1 MSLIKNFN
9 CDNCIKKNVCK
20 YKEVEVP
27 EVISRVETRLDN
39 QVYDE
44 DIIIFSVSCKEFQKG
59 FCVQKD
65 FNK

>member
-20 YKEVEVP
+20 YKEVEAP
-27 EVISRVETRLDN
+27 EVISRVEGRLDN

-44 DIIIFSVSCKEFQKG
+44 DIIVFSVSCKEFQKE
-59 FCVQKD
+59 FRE
-65 FNK
+65 

>member
-9 CDNCIKKNVCK
+9 CDNCTKKNVCK

-44 DIIIFSVSCKEFQKG
+44 DIIIFSVSCKEFQKI
-59 FCVQKD
+59 FLVDKSI
-65 FNK
+65 KT

>member
-27 EVISRVETRLDN
+27 EVISRVETKLDN

-44 DIIIFSVSCKEFQKG
+44 NIIIFSVSCKEFQKE
-59 FCVQKD
+59 FHE
-65 FNK
+65 